1 MTSRSVAMNAGVF
14 TSNILVKKRYIL
26 LSIWVLL
33 ASLFP
38 VMVSIIDVFGRRFAE
53 PGGLFIFD
61 WFDAFFI
68 PLAALGWWAL
78 FVLLTCVHA
87 WIILKILNL
96 LCKPK
101 EGIFPRFPNEKGKYN
116 RDFRYWCM
124 REVVKKPA
132 VWAAHSFPLPWI
144 DLLVFKF
151 FGVKYKAETP
161 LMDSWVST
169 EFLEIG
175 NNVLVGSTSVIS
187 SSAIIGDKLI
197 IQKVKIGDNS
207 VVGGTSIVSPGTV
220 IGKNVML
227 GARSSTHI
235 GQRLEDGWIYFG
247 NPATKLREN
256 DLGDEVEKIDAA
268 VKSGKLTKILGDEDE
283 DSEK

>member
-1 MTSRSVAMNAGVF
+1 M
-14 TSNILVKKRYIL
+14 
-26 LSIWVLL
+26 
-33 ASLFP
+33 
-38 VMVSIIDVFGRRFAE
+38 
-53 PGGLFIFD
+53 
-61 WFDAFFI
+61 
-68 PLAALGWWAL
+68 
-78 FVLLTCVHA
+78 
-87 WIILKILNL
+87 
-96 LCKPK
+96 
-101 EGIFPRFPNEKGKYN
+101 
-116 RDFRYWCM
+116 
-124 REVVKKPA
+124 
-132 VWAAHSFPLPWI
+132 
-144 DLLVFKF
+144 
-151 FGVKYKAETP
+151 
-161 LMDSWVST
+161 
-169 EFLEIG
+169 
-175 NNVLVGSTSVIS
+175 IS

-283 DSEK
+283 DSEE